1 MTVMMLVSGIQ
12 LEILSGRSV
21 GWIWCHIVIGVIYL
35 ILVLWHLQL
44 HFQWRNWLRLLWK
57 NRSRDMKWLT
67 VTGIL
72 TAVTGIL
79 TAVTGIIATAGWIA
93 SPSHS
98 MIGAVH
104 GKLGFLFIL
113 LAVWH
118 GRSRAKII
126 RKKHSR

>member
-57 NRSRDMKWLT
+57 
-67 VTGIL
+67 TGHAI
-72 TAVTGIL
+72 
-79 TAVTGIIATAGWIA
+79 
-93 SPSHS
+93 
-98 MIGAVH
+98 
-104 GKLGFLFIL
+104 
-113 LAVWH
+113 
-118 GRSRAKII
+118 
-126 RKKHSR
+126 